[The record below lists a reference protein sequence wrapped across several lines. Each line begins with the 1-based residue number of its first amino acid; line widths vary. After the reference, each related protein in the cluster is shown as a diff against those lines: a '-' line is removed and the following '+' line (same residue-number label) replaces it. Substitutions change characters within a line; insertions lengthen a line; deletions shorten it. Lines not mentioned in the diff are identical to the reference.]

1 MWKEIE
7 SAEAKNRQGERTD
20 IQENFPECEK
30 EETDI
35 SVKDNCPERGKGER
49 TNFRENL
56 PGSSQG
62 QSRDAIA
69 RRTGLGVLKQGQHP
83 YLF

>member
-1 MWKEIE
+1 VRQRREWNP
-7 SAEAKNRQGERTD
+7 AKNRQGERTD

-62 QSRDAIA
+62 QSRDGIA
-69 RRTGLGVLKQGQHP
+69 KRTGLGLKKQGQHP